1 MSLMCNKGGE
11 PLAQRR
17 EKRVEAQTLGYDIQ
31 QRRVEGVGETFAP
44 MMRYFILASLG
55 EGVPKGLWI

>member
-1 MSLMCNKGGE
+1 M
-11 PLAQRR
+11 
-17 EKRVEAQTLGYDIQ
+17 EAQTLGYDIR
-31 QRRVEGVGETFAP
+31 QRRVEGVGETFAL